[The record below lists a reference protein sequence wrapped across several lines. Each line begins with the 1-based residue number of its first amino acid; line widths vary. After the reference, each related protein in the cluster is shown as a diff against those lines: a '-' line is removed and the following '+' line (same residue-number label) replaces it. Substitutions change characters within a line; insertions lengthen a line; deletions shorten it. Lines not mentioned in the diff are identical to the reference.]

1 MIYVIED
8 KNKREYMEDTHCIE
22 FNIYNNYDYFGIFDG
37 HGSDKVAIFAKLY
50 LKEIIKKELSIASK
64 QCEEETLLKSLRIF
78 NNILPKDISQDAGST
93 AVVILRKEKTYWI
106 ANIGDSRIIM
116 NSNKIAVSIS
126 EDHKP
131 NLEREYKRITDLG
144 GFVVNMYGV
153 PRLMGNLALS
163 RALGDFNLVPYV
175 TWEPDIYKVE
185 CNASNQFF
193 IAASDGLFDVLSNQ
207 EAVNIILSSVDIAE
221 SCKKLVHIA
230 KVKGSTDNITVLFI
244 KI

>member
-8 KNKREYMEDTHCIE
+8 QNKREFMEDTHCIE

-50 LKEIIKKELSIASK
+50 LKEIIRKELSICSK
-64 QCEEETLLKSLRIF
+64 QCEEETLLKSLRIL
-78 NNILPKDISQDAGST
+78 NTIVPKDIAHNAGCT
-93 AVVILRKEKTYWI
+93 AVVILRKGKTYWI

-144 GFVVNMYGV
+144 GFVLNMYGV
-153 PRLMGNLALS
+153 PRVMGNLALS
-163 RALGDFNLVPYV
+163 RALGDFSLSPYV

-185 CNASNQFF
+185 CNSSNHFF
-193 IAASDGLFDVLSNQ
+193 IVASDGLWDTISNQ
-207 EAVNIILSSVDIAE
+207 ETVDIVLSSVDIAE

-230 KVKGSTDNITVLFI
+230 KIKGSTDNITVLFI